1 MQSALRPRPHMVLS
15 TARTEGPVLSPS
27 LCLPIPTAGSILG
40 MQLHAWLRLEA
51 QTPLPHAQG
60 FTLEGGGQWG
70 AGVTGADPA
79 DGQVALHPATLVQ
92 HAGVHGAAC
101 GRDTLPTCPA
111 QHGEHQHL
119 SQFLNKPITTTAPG
133 CTVPYPGMGARLF
146 PLRVAS
152 CNRTKAGLGPHCVLW
167 FRMPHAQRGGP
178 AVPGALLT
186 SALNSQLAALVAS
199 GPTR

>member
-1 MQSALRPRPHMVLS
+1 MPGSGWRHKPHCPMPRVLPWKAGASGELGSPGLILLTVRSLS
-15 TARTEGPVLSPS
+15 TPPRLFSMQVYTVLPAGGTRCPPALPS
-27 LCLPIPTAGSILG
+27 T
-40 MQLHAWLRLEA
+40 
-51 QTPLPHAQG
+51 
-60 FTLEGGGQWG
+60 GG
-70 AGVTGADPA
+70 
-79 DGQVALHPATLVQ
+79 
-92 HAGVHGAAC
+92 
-101 GRDTLPTCPA
+101 
-111 QHGEHQHL
+111 HQHL

-167 FRMPHAQRGGP
+167 FRMPHAQQGGP